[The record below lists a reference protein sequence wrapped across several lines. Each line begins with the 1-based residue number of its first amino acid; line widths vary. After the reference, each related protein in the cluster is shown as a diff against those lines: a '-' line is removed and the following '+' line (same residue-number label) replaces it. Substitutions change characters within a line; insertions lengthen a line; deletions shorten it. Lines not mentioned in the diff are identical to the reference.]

1 MQLDRAEL
9 TTLYMQEKAMKGDRK
24 AATAELLAG
33 LEALLPGS
41 ENTALYKAKLESM
54 SDAEFDDW
62 IKGLEEGTQRISVI
76 VPNFSKHQIDVERN
90 LNLADKWGYEFFERL
105 WMMGPNGSY
114 FLTPKKYL
122 VYDLPL
128 RRQAQHLLKKISI
141 PEDNKSVDDLT
152 GQPTGKSK
160 GSKLSYPELQVMAA
174 LGLDHSIIEMM
185 KVRGGD
191 IRAFNASNAIIA
203 KTGTVSQAEI
213 EPYAGGV
220 ESTKTLGTIL
230 TAMHLQNTI

>member
-1 MQLDRAEL
+1 
-9 TTLYMQEKAMKGDRK
+9 MKGNRK

-41 ENTALYKAKLESM
+41 ENTALYKARLESM
-54 SDAEFDDW
+54 SDSEFEEW
-62 IKGLEEGTQRISVI
+62 IKGLQQGTQRVTVF
-76 VPNFSKHQIDVERN
+76 VPNFSKHQIDVSRN
-90 LNLADKWGYEFFERL
+90 LDVAAQWGHDFFQRL
-105 WMMGPNGSY
+105 WMPGPNYSY
-114 FLTPKKYL
+114 YLTPKKYL
-122 VYDLPL
+122 VFDLPL
-128 RRQAQHLLKKISI
+128 RRQAQHLIKKISI

-160 GSKLSYPELQVMAA
+160 GSKLSYPELQVLAA
-174 LGLDHSIIEMM
+174 LGLDYSVKELM

-191 IRAFNASNAIIA
+191 IKAFNASNTIIA

-230 TAMHLQNTI
+230 TAMHLSNTIEG

>member
-1 MQLDRAEL
+1 MS
-9 TTLYMQEKAMKGDRK
+9 GNRK

-41 ENTALYKAKLESM
+41 ENTALWKAKLESM
-54 SDAEFDDW
+54 SDKQFEEFA
-62 IKGLEEGTQRISVI
+62 KGLEQETTRISVI

-90 LNLADKWGYEFFERL
+90 LDLAEKWGHEFFERL
-105 WMMGPNGSY
+105 WMPKDDGSY
-114 FLTPKKYL
+114 YLTPIKYL

-128 RRQAQHLLKKISI
+128 RRQAQHLIKKISI

-174 LGLDHSIIEMM
+174 LGLDHSIVEMM
-185 KVRGGD
+185 KYRGGD
-191 IRAFNASNAIIA
+191 TKGYNAMNTVIA
-203 KTGTVSQAEI
+203 KTGTVSQKEI

-220 ESTKTLGTIL
+220 ESTKTLSTL
-230 TAMHLQNTI
+230 FTAMHLGNTL

>member
-1 MQLDRAEL
+1 MS
-9 TTLYMQEKAMKGDRK
+9 GNRK
-24 AATAELLAG
+24 AAEAELLAG

-41 ENTALYKAKLESM
+41 ENTALWKAKLETM
-54 SDAEFDDW
+54 SDKQFEEFV
-62 IKGLEEGTQRISVI
+62 KGLEQKTTRISVI

-90 LNLADKWGYEFFERL
+90 LDLAEKWGHQFFERL
-105 WMMGPNGSY
+105 WMPKADGSY
-114 FLTPKKYL
+114 YLTPIKYL

-128 RRQAQHLLKKISI
+128 RRQAQHLIKKISI

-174 LGLDHSIIEMM
+174 LGLDHSIVEMM
-185 KVRGGD
+185 KYRGGD
-191 IRAFNASNAIIA
+191 TKGFNAMNTVIA
-203 KTGTVSQAEI
+203 KTGTVSQKEI

-220 ESTKTLGTIL
+220 ESTKTLSTFL
-230 TAMHLQNTI
+230 TAMHLGNTL